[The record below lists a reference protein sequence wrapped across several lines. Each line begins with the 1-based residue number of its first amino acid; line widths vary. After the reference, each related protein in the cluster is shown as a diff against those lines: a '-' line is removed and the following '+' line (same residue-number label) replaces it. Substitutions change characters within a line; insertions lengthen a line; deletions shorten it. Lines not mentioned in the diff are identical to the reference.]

1 MRCGHL
7 FNGIGGFALAASWM
21 GWENV
26 FHCEIDGYCNKV
38 MKRHFPN
45 SIEYGDIK
53 QQNFNSYLGTIDLLT
68 GGFPCQPYSTA
79 GKRLGKADERHL
91 WPEML
96 RAVREIRPRW
106 LVGEN
111 VRGLTNWNAGVVF
124 DEVQADLETEGYEV
138 LPFLLPAAGVGAPHG
153 RQRIWFVAHSVSH
166 DARRFGYGQI
176 GCPSGGLQ
184 GEKKEWERV
193 RADTQRIGEERTPAN
208 SESQRCG
215 KERKGIG
222 RSEKRSSWSGSERVA
237 TDTVQHDG
245 GEIQIEKRNA
255 VVGQEHIGS
264 GTAGRNIGWD
274 SWPAQHPVSSGDDGV
289 SAQLAGL
296 TISQYRRASI
306 AALGNAIVPQVVLQI
321 FKSIE
326 AFDGR

>member
-45 SIEYGDIK
+45 SIEHEDIK
-53 QQNFNSYLGTIDLLT
+53 QQDFSSYRGAIDLLT

-96 RAVREIRPRW
+96 RAIQEIRPRW

-111 VRGLTNWNAGVVF
+111 VRGLTNWNGGVVF

-138 LPFLLPAAGVGAPHG
+138 LPFLLPAAGVQAPHG

-166 DARRFGYGQI
+166 DARGCGYEQI
-176 GCPSGGLQ
+176 GCASDGLQ
-184 GEKKEWERV
+184 SPEEERQWIRTIPKRVGEK
-193 RADTQRIGEERTPAN
+193 
-208 SESQRCG
+208 
-215 KERKGIG
+215 
-222 RSEKRSSWSGSERVA
+222 RVA
-237 TDTVQHDG
+237 THPEFRGLPERYDESDG
-245 GEIQIEKRNA
+245 RRPQSVIERSH
-255 VVGQEHIGS
+255 GI
-264 GTAGRNIGWD
+264 RGWENF
-274 SWPAQHPVSSGDDGV
+274 PIVPGVCGGNDGIPNRV
-289 SAQLAGL
+289 D
-296 TISQYRRASI
+296 RI

-321 FKSIE
+321 FRAIE
-326 AFDGR
+326 SYEKVA